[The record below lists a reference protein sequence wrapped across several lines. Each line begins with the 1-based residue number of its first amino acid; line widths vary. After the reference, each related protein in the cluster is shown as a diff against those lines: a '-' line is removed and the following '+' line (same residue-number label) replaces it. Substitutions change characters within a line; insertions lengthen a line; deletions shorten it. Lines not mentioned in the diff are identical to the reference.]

1 MKITERVFPGKD
13 LEIKKVFSIESRKHT
28 GRYIF
33 VSSCDGDPLAY
44 SGDANDLGSL
54 FFRGIDGRTLHSVR
68 CGTTKAVHLEQGL
81 CINYQPIIMYDTD
94 RDDPLQMQK
103 WIFTSDGRIK
113 SKKCSNWNLSGY
125 RAADN
130 NPSTPPL
137 YLANP
142 STAIHRKWNVDYKQT
157 TTELNNCEGGCWEDA
172 HCKPGFICE
181 KVISTDVTSI
191 AGCFGIP
198 EVGVGYCS
206 EVGLIK
212 NIEWHGAYGDQ
223 NTFLGSEGGSNVDDI
238 NGIQL
243 YGNVWKAYELEEPY
257 SVTGNTHVSF
267 KFKMIKEAEGHAIC
281 FDDDDVADTF
291 GGFQKR
297 CIVLAGTE
305 FDHWDNHHVHKVVLH
320 NREQTVEDTE
330 TGAVEAV
337 VDVKIGH
344 FFNKKGETIKFIGFV
359 QDNDAAPFEGI
370 SSFRDIQIFEVEPV
384 S

>member
-1 MKITERVFPGKD
+1 MTITERVFPGKD
-13 LEIKKVFSIESRKHT
+13 LEIKKVFSIENRQYT

-33 VSSCDGDPLAY
+33 VSSCDNGQQLQY
-44 SGDANDLGSL
+44 TSDANDLGSL
-54 FFRGIDGRTLHSVR
+54 FFRGDDGATLHSFR
-68 CGTTKAVHLEQGL
+68 CGTAKAVHLDDGQ
-81 CINYQPIIMYDTD
+81 CNTSTPIIMYDTD
-94 RDDPLQMQK
+94 RSKSHQK
-103 WIFTSDGRIK
+103 WIFTNDGQIK
-113 SKKCSNWNLSGY
+113 SQKCNSRNLNGY
-125 RAADN
+125 RAPTYRVHD
-130 NPSTPPL
+130 PQL
-137 YLANP
+137 YLAS
-142 STAIHRKWNVDYKQT
+142 STTSLWRKWNIDYKGT
-157 TTELNNCEGGCWEDA
+157 APELNNCEGGCWSND
-172 HCKPGFICE
+172 HCKPGLICE
-181 KVISTDVTSI
+181 KGITADVTSV

-198 EVGVGYCS
+198 EAGAGYCS
-206 EVGLIK
+206 EPGLLR
-212 NIEWHGAYGDQ
+212 NIVWHGAYGDQ
-223 NTFLGSEGGSNVDDI
+223 NTFIGSEGGSNVDDI

-243 YGNVWKAYELEEPY
+243 FGNVWKAYELEQPY

-281 FDDDDVADTF
+281 FDDDDVADTY

-320 NREQTVEDTE
+320 NRNQTVVDTE
-330 TGAVEAV
+330 TGSVEAV

-344 FFNKKGETIKFIGFV
+344 FFNRKGITIKFIGFV